1 MSARRLLLAAAVA
14 TFGLTLAGCVDGGPY
29 YGAYTYSDYD
39 GSYYDPGYYS
49 PGYYSPGYYGGGV
62 VYGGYYTSRRGHYD
76 RRHHRRDPSYYR
88 DRDRRNH
95 ADRGGNHKWQGSGGR
110 GSRSR
115 HTTTG
120 SSGGR
125 YVVPTHDTRENGRR
139 TSRNR
144 NNEQQ

>member
-49 PGYYSPGYYGGGV
+49 PGYYGGGV
-62 VYGGYYTSRRGHYD
+62 VYGGYYTSRRGHND
-76 RRHHRRDPSYYR
+76 RRHYRRDRSHYR
-88 DRDRRNH
+88 GRDHRNH

-139 TSRNR
+139 ASRSR

>member
-49 PGYYSPGYYGGGV
+49 PGYYGGGV
-62 VYGGYYTSRRGHYD
+62 VYGGYYTSHRGHYD
-76 RRHHRRDPSYYR
+76 RRDHRRDRSHYR
-88 DRDRRNH
+88 DRDRRSH
-95 ADRGGNHKWQGSGGR
+95 ADRDGRRNWQDSGGR
-110 GSRSR
+110 GPH
-115 HTTTG
+115 HTATR
-120 SSGGR
+120 SSGSR
-125 YVVPTHDTRENGRR
+125 YVVRTPDTRENGRR

>member
-49 PGYYSPGYYGGGV
+49 PGYYGGGV
-62 VYGGYYTSRRGHYD
+62 VYGGYYTSHRGHYD
-76 RRHHRRDPSYYR
+76 RRHHRRDRSHYR
-88 DRDRRNH
+88 GRDHRNH
-95 ADRGGNHKWQGSGGR
+95 ANRGGDRRWQGSGGR
-110 GSRSR
+110 GSR
-115 HTTTG
+115 HTATR

-125 YVVPTHDTRENGRR
+125 YVVRTPDTRENGRR
-139 TSRNR
+139 ASRGR